1 MREAFGASFG
11 VDPGYLNTA
20 GIGVPPDFVAD
31 SLHEVITRWSEG
43 RIAATEFDE
52 PVARAKEGFAD
63 LVGVPSDR
71 VSAGSSVSQLVGTVA
86 AGVPAGSSVL
96 VVEREFTS
104 VTFPFAVQRDR
115 GVRVTEVPPNRLLE
129 AVPEHDV
136 VAVSLVQSADG
147 RVFRPEE
154 LRAAAEQHGVRV
166 LLDVSQAAGWMPLEL
181 EWAEWIVGCGYK
193 WLMTPRGA
201 AWLATRP
208 EVLDLPRAH
217 GANWYAGQDPRNNL
231 YGLPLRLA
239 DGAGAFDASPDWFAQ
254 VGAAA
259 ALGWL
264 TTVDLASVREHCLE
278 LAGALCAELEAP
290 PPESP
295 IVSLDAADA
304 VAELRA
310 AGVRC
315 TARDGRLRLAFHLYN
330 TEADVRL
337 VSDALRRNPSAP
349 LR

>member
-11 VDPGYLNTA
+11 VEHGYLNTA
-20 GIGVPPDFVAD
+20 AIGVPPDFVAE
-31 SLHEVITRWSEG
+31 SLHAAITRWSEG
-43 RIAATEFDE
+43 RISAAEFDE
-52 PVARAKEGFAD
+52 PVARAKERFAE
-63 LVGVPSDR
+63 LVGVPRER
-71 VSAGSSVSQLVGTVA
+71 VTTGSSVSQLVGTVA
-86 AGVPAGSSVL
+86 AGVAAGTSVL

-115 GVRVTEVPPNRLLE
+115 GVRVTEVPPDRLLD

-154 LRAAAEQHGVRV
+154 LRAVAERHGVRV

-181 EWAEWIVGCGYK
+181 EWADWVVGCGYK

-208 EVLDLPRAH
+208 EVLELQRAH
-217 GANWYAGQDPRNNL
+217 GANWYAGQDPWSNL

-239 DGAGAFDASPDWFAQ
+239 EGAGAFDASPDWFAQ
-254 VGAAA
+254 LGAAA
-259 ALGWL
+259 ALDWL
-264 TTVDLASVREHCLE
+264 RTVDLPAVREHCME
-278 LAGALCAELEAP
+278 LAGTLCAELEVP
-290 PPESP
+290 PPDSP
-295 IVSLDAADA
+295 IVALDATHAS
-304 VAELRA
+304 AELRA

-330 TEADVRL
+330 TEDDVRL
-337 VSDALRRNPSAP
+337 VSEVLRRSSSAP